1 MILLHQFGPVWA
13 KTSPSPACA
22 KVETYLRMAGLE
34 FKTVS
39 TMDSRK
45 APKGKLPFITD
56 EGQKIAD
63 STFII
68 EYLKEQY
75 GDPLDIGLNDKDKAI
90 SLAFQRM
97 IEENLYWCVIHAR
110 WQDAHNW
117 PKLKKALFSRMP
129 FPLRVI
135 IPPVARKMAI
145 GALKGQGMGR
155 HSLAEVSQIAIRDI
169 AAIATFLGDKAFIMG
184 DKPSSLDA
192 TVYAFISTM
201 TGDPVQSEFKD
212 FALKQKN
219 LVDYCERM
227 TATYYEK

>member
-45 APKGKLPFITD
+45 APKGKLPFIADDGRT
-56 EGQKIAD
+56 IAD

-68 EYLKEQY
+68 EYLKKTY
-75 GDPLDIGLNDKDKAI
+75 GAPLDTDLSDEEKAI

-110 WQDAHNW
+110 WQDDSNW
-117 PKLKKALFSRMP
+117 VEFKKVLFSRMP

-135 IPPVARKMAI
+135 IPSIARKMAI
-145 GALKGQGMGR
+145 GGLKGQGMGR
-155 HSLAEVSQIAIRDI
+155 HSVAEVSEIAIRDI
-169 AAIATFLGDKAFIMG
+169 AAIATFLGEKTFIMG

-201 TGDPVQSEFKD
+201 MGDPVQSEFKR
-212 FALKQKN
+212 FALKQQN
-219 LVDYCERM
+219 LVDYCDRM
-227 TATYYEK
+227 EAAYYEK